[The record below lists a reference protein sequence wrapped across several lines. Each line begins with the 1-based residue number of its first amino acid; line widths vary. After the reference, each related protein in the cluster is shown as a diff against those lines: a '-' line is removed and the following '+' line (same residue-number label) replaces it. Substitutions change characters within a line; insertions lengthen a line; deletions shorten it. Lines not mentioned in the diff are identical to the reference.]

1 MILTLLQWAGYFI
14 LGYFILMQAY
24 ILYLALRSGAVLR
37 RTHHL
42 ARFGR
47 ITEMLSSRTTPPVS
61 IVIPAYNEVAGIVD
75 SVRSMSL
82 VRYPRF
88 EIVVVNDGSSDGTL
102 EALIEAFHLERVT
115 IPYKPDIPTSEIRGI
130 YRGRGAVDITVID
143 KVNGGKTDALNAGL
157 NAGRYPYVL
166 CTDADVILDAD
177 CLMRAMLRVV
187 EDRER
192 TVVVGGNI
200 RPLNGSRVE
209 LGHLIDA
216 TVPKRLI
223 PRMQVLEYVRTFL
236 ATRPAWS
243 AMNAVPLV
251 SGAFG
256 VWKRSVAIEVGGFSP
271 GHMGEDI
278 DLTMRI
284 HRHYLQKK
292 VPYRIV
298 YEPSAVIWTEV
309 PETVRVLRRQR
320 IRWHRGLMT
329 AVRDFA
335 PMTFNPRY
343 GKVGMVTWA
352 AMFLFEFLAPI
363 IEFAGWVIIPLAW
376 YLGAIDTPWLMWLVL
391 IALGMGLMN
400 TLIAL
405 VLDESYG
412 YFNSP
417 KDTSRLLVMA
427 LIENFGFRQMTVAWR
442 IRAMFGGTSA
452 RAWGNMERQ
461 GVASLGET
469 PATAAPARQPSSA
482 SRP

>member
-1 MILTLLQWAGYFI
+1 MLDILRWTGYGI
-14 LGYFILMQAY
+14 LGYFILMQCY
-24 ILYLALRSGAVLR
+24 ILYLTIRSATVLR

-82 VRYPRF
+82 VKYPRF

-102 EALIEAFHLERVT
+102 EALIKAFALEKVT
-115 IPYKPDIPTSEIRGI
+115 IPYRADVPTATIRGI

-143 KVNGGKTDALNAGL
+143 KANGGRADALNAGL
-157 NAGRYPYVL
+157 NAGRFPYVL

-192 TVVVGGNI
+192 TVAVGGNI
-200 RPLNGSRVE
+200 RPINGSRVE
-209 LGHLIDA
+209 LGHLIA
-216 TVPKRLI
+216 AHVPRGLV

-243 AMNAVPLV
+243 AMNALPLI

-256 VWKRSVAIEVGGFSP
+256 IWKRTAALEVGGFTR
-271 GHMGEDI
+271 GHMGEDM
-278 DLTMRI
+278 DLTMRL
-284 HRHYLQKK
+284 HRHFLDKR

-309 PETVRVLRRQR
+309 PETLRVLRRQR

-329 AVRDFA
+329 AVKDFA

-343 GKVGMVTWA
+343 RKVGMVTWA
-352 AMFLFEFLAPI
+352 AMFLFEYLAPI
-363 IEFAGWVIIPLAW
+363 VEFIGWVIIPLAW
-376 YLGAIDTPWLMWLVL
+376 WLGALDLGSLGWLVIIALGIGLMNSL
-391 IALGMGLMN
+391 IALL
-400 TLIAL
+400 
-405 VLDESYG
+405 LDESYG

-417 KDTSRLLVMA
+417 SDTSRLLVMA
-427 LIENFGFRQMTVAWR
+427 LIENFGFRQVTVAWR
-442 IRAMFGGTSA
+442 IRALLGGKSV
-452 RAWGNMERQ
+452 RAWGNMERR
-461 GVASLGET
+461 GVASLGG
-469 PATAAPARQPSSA
+469 PSSTPPPTHRESTA
-482 SRP
+482 SRL